1 MVTGAGDAQQMLEV
15 ANVWKSYGRSYAL
28 RDVSFNVPRGARV
41 LLLGPNGAGKS
52 TMIRAILGLHKFKG
66 TIKVDGFDV
75 SRQGS
80 KALER
85 IGYVPQYSAFYERL
99 SVEEETKLIATVKGA
114 SLDTANEKLEMVGLG
129 ERLRKKSIR
138 ALSGGMRQRLAI
150 AMALL
155 TDPPFLVFDEPLA
168 SIDLR
173 GQLGFLEFVRRL
185 AASGTTLLIATHL
198 TGLSD
203 LADKVIVLNRGRVVV
218 VGTPGEL
225 MARINADETFY
236 IKPRDGA
243 EGELSRLLEGES
255 DLRVVESGSHG
266 KLFVVSTPPSSKLR
280 LLKILFEDGNGDLI
294 EDISMDPSKI
304 ESSYNKL
311 LRRTLSTPSTPE
323 GTDREGEKS

>member
-1 MVTGAGDAQQMLEV
+1 MVTGMDAAQMLDV

-28 RDVSFNVPRGARV
+28 RDVSFSVPRGAKV

-52 TMIRAILGLHKFKG
+52 TMIKTILGLYKFKG

-85 IGYVPQYSAFYERL
+85 IGYVPQYSALYERL
-99 SVEEETKLIATVKGA
+99 SVEDEAKLIAAIKGVSA
-114 SLDTANEKLEMVGLG
+114 DAANEKLEMVGLG

-138 ALSGGMRQRLAI
+138 ALSGGMRQRFAI

-185 AASGTTLLIATHL
+185 AAGGTTLLIATHL
-198 TGLSD
+198 TGLGD
-203 LADKVIVLNRGRVVV
+203 IADKVVVLNRGRVVV
-218 VGTPGEL
+218 VGTPTEL

-236 IKPRDGA
+236 IKPKGGA
-243 EGELSRLLEGES
+243 EGQLTRLLEGES
-255 DLRVVESGSHG
+255 TLKVVDSGGGG
-266 KLFVVSTPPSSKLR
+266 KLLVVSIPPGSKVR
-280 LLKILFEDGNGDLI
+280 LLKVLFEDGNGDLI

-311 LRRTLSTPSTPE
+311 LQRTSSQPSQ
-323 GTDREGEKS
+323 GDAARESEKS